1 LSMHDFRIIGHEPN
15 KNLVFDLVVD
25 GSKLTKELTEDQIKD
40 AVITQIRQSHPTYRC
55 VIVIDKAYL

>member
-1 LSMHDFRIIGHEPN
+1 MHDFRIIGNEPN